1 MSFYLYPN
9 VGWVN
14 YMDEKEGWRERISSN
29 MGIDQFLAE
38 MFQTVD
44 FAHLLIV
51 SIIEV
56 FIIYTHTHSV
66 KI

>member
-1 MSFYLYPN
+1 
-9 VGWVN
+9 
-14 YMDEKEGWRERISSN
+14 MDEKEGWRERISSN